1 MWQQKTMQC
10 FVVDVAESMRAPVTS
25 SKLAK
30 IDLAKAIIMHHI
42 SMNIDKKTTEYG
54 IFTYGDKTTNNYLNT
69 NEGGYSNVNEIFAM
83 APNPGAEILN
93 LINDKVNIGI
103 EESDLVDGI
112 ATGLDCLLRFNAD
125 KKYNRNMILLTDG
138 ENAFTGFDDLESLVE
153 SMKSNFIFTYIA
165 FIGKANES
173 SSKIKRENQLCLK
186 SVAEQ
191 TGGMFMEVENVGDS
205 LYLTAQRIGFGVKP
219 VKSKIYFELTPT
231 IKISC
236 EIWGKISSAKKPV
249 SKKEVKPE
257 KVDLSHG
264 SNDTGS
270 SIIPAPAAVIR
281 DTSYRRSDEPE
292 DMCGE
297 IDVSD
302 TTKGY
307 KYGTT
312 YIPEAS
318 VDARIFIVPGACKM
332 QLLGFQLK
340 EKVPKYQYLDKTL
353 ILQGVSDSEKS
364 ANASLDDL
372 SYAGRAQ
379 FAILQLS
386 VAMRKLNKVAI
397 ARYVKKDDADPVL
410 VVISPP
416 EKDDGTLLVHRL
428 PCQEDSNMFVFQSF
442 LNSSTVRKMSEEQK
456 TAMSSLVD
464 SMTIAPS
471 RRLITPYNHS
481 IHTFLHQLQQQV
493 LRNPIAIPVNELL
506 PDPFTIIS
514 QSNSLASR
522 KQLIQD
528 NVKKVTELFP
538 LETDEKATK
547 KRTYWTDLTI
557 SEDGD
562 DTKRAPKHARQEVS
576 ESKEVEMVIEDN
588 MEEMTK
594 KALLKAFTASS
605 LDPLTTFDNLLAI
618 PSMNPSDVKIIF
630 TKMFEIIEYNI
641 VSGASSPY
649 YRKSIEYILHTRAKA
664 NQLQMVSMFNDF
676 MMNCIKSGVVQSNRH
691 KHSEFLQMM
700 VEKKVTLISAAES
713 HASHITAMEAD
724 VFLSTLSAVDAPQN
738 VVATI
743 TSTQVTDLNLDAL
756 E

>member
-1 MWQQKTMQC
+1 MQC
-10 FVVDVAESMRAPVTS
+10 FLVDVAESMRAPVTS
-25 SKLAK
+25 SKVAK
-30 IDLAKAIIMHHI
+30 IDLAKAIMMHHI

-54 IFTYGDKTTNNYLNT
+54 IFSYGDKTTNNYLNT
-69 NEGGYSNVNEIFAM
+69 NEGGYNNVNEVFVM

-93 LINDKVNIGI
+93 LINDKINVGI
-103 EESDLVDGI
+103 DNSDLVDGI

-138 ENAFTGFDDLESLVE
+138 ENEFAGFDDLEKLVE

-165 FIGKANES
+165 LIGKVKEGS
-173 SSKIKRENQLCLK
+173 SRVKKENKLCLK

-219 VKSKIYFELTPT
+219 VKSKIYFELTPA

-257 KVDLSHG
+257 KVDSSCG
-264 SNDTGS
+264 SRDTVL
-270 SIIPAPAAVIR
+270 IPAPAAVTR

-318 VDARIFIVPGACKM
+318 VGVRTFIIPGECKM
-332 QLLGFQLK
+332 QLLGFQHK
-340 EKVPKYQYLDKTL
+340 EKVPKYQYLEKTL
-353 ILQGVSDSEKS
+353 ILQGVSESEKS
-364 ANASLDDL
+364 ANASLDEL

-379 FAILQLS
+379 FAVLQLS

-416 EKDDGTLLVHRL
+416 ERDDGTLLVHRL

-442 LNSSTVRKMSEEQK
+442 LNSAAVRKMNEEQK
-456 TAMSSLVD
+456 SAMSSLVD

-471 RRLITPYNHS
+471 RRHTTPYNHS

-493 LRNPIAIPVNELL
+493 LRNPIAVPINELL
-506 PDPFTIIS
+506 PDPFTIIT
-514 QSNSLASR
+514 QSDSLASR
-522 KQLIQD
+522 KQLIGE
-528 NVKKVTELFP
+528 NIKKVTELFP
-538 LETDEKATK
+538 LDTDEKATK

-557 SEDGD
+557 NEDGD
-562 DTKRAPKHARQEVS
+562 DAARATKYAKREVSDAKQEVS
-576 ESKEVEMVIEDN
+576 ESKEVEIAVEDN
-588 MEEMTK
+588 VEEMTK
-594 KALLKAFTASS
+594 QALLKSFTASS
-605 LDPLTTFDNLLAI
+605 LDPMITFDNLLAI
-618 PSMNPSDVKIIF
+618 PSMNPSDIKIIF
-630 TKMFEIIEYNI
+630 TKMFKIIEYNI

-649 YRKSIEYILHTRAKA
+649 YRKAVEYILHVRAKA

-676 MMNCIKSGVVQSNRH
+676 MINCIKLDVVQSNRH
-691 KHSEFLQMM
+691 KHNEFLSIM
-700 VEKKVTLISAAES
+700 VEKKVTLISASES
-713 HASHITAMEAD
+713 NASHVTVMEAD
-724 VFLSTLSAVDAPQN
+724 AFLSTLSAVDAPQN
-738 VVATI
+738 FVATI
-743 TSTQVTDLNLDAL
+743 TSTQITDLNLDAL